1 MFTRDP
7 ASKKDLARKVLFEL
21 GGAKEIQKVFPDV
34 SIASIYFWKS
44 RGIPVD
50 KERYLR
56 EKFPELQTWK
66 DFPINFEP

>member
-1 MFTRDP
+1 MLTRDP
-7 ASKKDLARKVLFEL
+7 ASKKVLAKKVLFEL
-21 GGAKEIQKVFPDV
+21 GGAKEVQKVFPDV

-56 EKFPELQTWK
+56 AKFPDLLAWK

>member
-1 MFTRDP
+1 MLTRDP
-7 ASKKDLARKVLFEL
+7 ASKKDLAKKVLFEL
-21 GGAKEIQKVFPDV
+21 GGAKEVQKVFPDV

-56 EKFPELQTWK
+56 AKFPELQAWK
-66 DFPINFEP
+66 GFPINFEP